1 MKIINITD
9 FYDFENWEINDN
21 DSKGNRFI
29 KFINNNAEKQQKA
42 GELVPYVLYIP
53 IKFTQEEL
61 EELIKGKIN

>member
-29 KFINNNAEKQQKA
+29 KIINNNAEKQQKA

>member
-9 FYDFENWEINDN
+9 FYDFENWEIKEKEGTIDWI
-21 DSKGNRFI
+21 I
-29 KFINNNAEKQQKA
+29 KTLNNNAEKQQKA